1 MNLNGKNALVIGGS
15 AALAGAV
22 IYGGTKALGWIKS
35 KRAPKAPES
44 EPEKTN
50 AKPVNVETE
59 TE

>member
-22 IYGGTKALGWIKS
+22 IYGGTKVLGWIKS
-35 KRAPKAPES
+35 KRAPKAPEA
-44 EPEKTN
+44 ETEKIEE
-50 AKPVNVETE
+50 KPVKVETE